1 MPTDYY
7 DDQVHYGKTTY
18 EGEVVFGETP
28 PEISLDNLA
37 SLTGTGTCTFADLA
51 ATDDLTVGDD
61 ATIGG
66 DLAVTGATT
75 CAALACTTLAP
86 SGNVAVATNKFTIA
100 AASGNT
106 AIAGTLAVTGA
117 TTCAAL
123 TSSGQIQAA
132 DLVATDDLTVGDDA
146 SVGGDLA
153 VTGTATVTNLE
164 VGAGSV
170 DLSAVMTLTMPNGF
184 TEVKTYTS
192 SELNISLSGVATET
206 FDLPGPE
213 SAIILG
219 AVITTMGAVSSSN
232 GSTTGLA
239 AEVGIASDPD
249 FLLQSLSVFGA
260 VGKKQSISGVGMGGY
275 RAADTFQLKLTATG
289 GAPDVA
295 HIEGFGAYVT
305 IFYIEIDV

>member
-1 MPTDYY
+1 MTIWNDEHTFKQ
-7 DDQVHYGKTTY
+7 DVTFSGNVT
-18 EGEVVFGETP
+18 FSETP
-28 PEISLDNLA
+28 AEISLDNLTD
-37 SLTGTGTCTFADLA
+37 LTGSGTCTFADLV

-61 ATIGG
+61 AAIGG

-75 CAALACTTLAP
+75 CAALTCTTLAP

-106 AIAGTLAVTGA
+106 AIAGTLAITGA

-132 DLVATDDLTVGDDA
+132 DLVATDDLTV
-146 SVGGDLA
+146 
-153 VTGTATVTNLE
+153 TGTATVTNLD
-164 VGAGSV
+164 VDGGTV
-170 DLSAVMTLTMPNGF
+170 DLSSVMTLTMPNGF

-206 FDLPGPE
+206 IDLPGPQ

-219 AVITTMGAVSSSN
+219 AVITTLGAVSSSN

-260 VGKKQSISGVGMGGY
+260 AGKKQSLSGVGLGGY

-289 GAPDVA
+289 GAPNVA
-295 HIEGFGAYVT
+295 HIEGFGAFVT
-305 IFYIEIDV
+305 IYYIEIAA